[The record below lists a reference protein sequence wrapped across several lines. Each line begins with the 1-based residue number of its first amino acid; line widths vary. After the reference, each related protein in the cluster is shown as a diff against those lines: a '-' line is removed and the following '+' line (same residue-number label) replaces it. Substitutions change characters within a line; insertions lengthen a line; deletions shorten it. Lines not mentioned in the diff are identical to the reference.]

1 MHKIIIST
9 FIAALLMGCS
19 NSNDANK
26 ALTAMGFTDIRTT
39 GYKWFAC
46 SDDDWYHTGFTAKNP
61 QGLQVSGTVCSGF
74 FFKNSTV
81 RF

>member
-1 MHKIIIST
+1 M
-9 FIAALLMGCS
+9 LLILIVFLCSCS
-19 NSNDANK
+19 NSKDAKK
-26 ALTAMGFTDIRTT
+26 ALTAMGFTEIVTT

-46 SDDDWYHTGFTAKNP
+46 SEDDWYHTGFIATNP
-61 QGLQVSGTVCSGF
+61 QGMEVNGVVCSGF

>member
-1 MHKIIIST
+1 MNKMIIGTILAT
-9 FIAALLMGCS
+9 LLTGCS
-19 NSNDANK
+19 NSNDAHR
-26 ALTAMGFTDIRTT
+26 ALEAMGFTDIQTT

-46 SDDDWYHTGFTAKNP
+46 SDYDFYHTGFVAKNP
-61 QGLQVSGTVCSGF
+61 QGYTVNGVVCSGF

>member
-1 MHKIIIST
+1 MKILTWIFLII
-9 FIAALLMGCS
+9 LLSSCS

-26 ALTAMGFTDIRTT
+26 ALTAMGFTDIQTT

-46 SDDDWYHTGFTAKNP
+46 SDDDWYHTGFTATNP
-61 QGLQVSGTVCSGF
+61 QGMQVSGVVCSGF

>member
-1 MHKIIIST
+1 MKNIFAVILSAI
-9 FIAALLMGCS
+9 LCS
-19 NSNDANK
+19 CSSSNDANK
-26 ALTAMGFTDIRTT
+26 ALKALGFTDIQTT

-46 SDDDWYHTGFTAKNP
+46 SDDDWYHTGFIAKNP
-61 QGLQVSGTVCSGF
+61 QGTEVSGVVCSGF